1 MVVLILK
8 SFFALSSLIFSVFLI
23 RDGKKNGL
31 QKDNGSFT
39 TAALIGSLTNFFDTL
54 GVGSFATSTVLLRT
68 FKQVSDK
75 MLPGTLNVMSAIPTL
90 VQGFIFLSIVQ
101 VDSIT
106 LIGMM
111 TGAGFGGWLG
121 AKFVSKLP
129 EQKIR
134 LGMSIALA
142 VTATIMLMNQLH
154 LMPAA
159 THDAMGLTGFKLVI
173 AFILSPVIA
182 ALSGVGIGFYA
193 PCMATVYLLGM
204 SAKAAF
210 PIMMCGCAMSAIFS
224 SIKYIKSA
232 TYNRKV
238 TIAMTFAGVIGVLI
252 AGYIVKSLPL
262 NILMWVVI
270 AVVYYSSVTLFFTF
284 YKNSKKVV
292 VATEPAVA
300 SLVNIEQEV

>member
-1 MVVLILK
+1 MIVLILK
-8 SFFALSSLIFSVFLI
+8 SIFALTTIIFSGFLI
-23 RDGKKNGL
+23 NDAKKNGL
-31 QKDNGSFT
+31 NQDTGTIKTS
-39 TAALIGSLTNFFDTL
+39 ALIGGVTNFFDTL
-54 GVGSFATSTVLLRT
+54 GIGSFATSTVLLRT
-68 FKQVSDK
+68 FKQVTDK
-75 MLPGTLNVMSAIPTL
+75 LLPGTLNVMSAIPTL
-90 VQGFIFLSIVQ
+90 LQGFIFLSIVQ

-106 LIGMM
+106 LLGMM
-111 TGAGFGGWLG
+111 LGAGLGGWLG

-142 VTATIMLMNQLH
+142 FTATIMLLNQLH

-159 THDAMGLTGFKLVI
+159 SHDAIGLTGIKLII
-173 AFILSPVIA
+173 ALIISPIIA

-224 SIKYIKSA
+224 SIKYIKTA
-232 TYNRKV
+232 TYNRKA
-238 TIAMTFAGVIGVLI
+238 TIAMTFTGVIGVLI

-270 AVVYYSSVTLFFTF
+270 VVVYYSAVTLFFTF
-284 YKNSKKVV
+284 LKNKDAILNTS
-292 VATEPAVA
+292 
-300 SLVNIEQEV
+300 QEVIPEI